1 MADRMPNA
9 QVMEQSLL
17 GSLLVYPS
25 VMTDCQDLGL
35 QPEEFYIPGHQT
47 LYAAMQDLDATGKA
61 LDLNSVALRLQ
72 EKGQLEAA
80 GGLDY
85 IIALVDGA
93 VSSAGVK
100 TYIETIQDKY
110 QLRRLIE
117 TADEIRETAMESA
130 DSLDDILSQSESAV
144 MDVTR
149 RTRGTDF
156 LSSREIVD
164 RVLEQ
169 LKELR
174 NTSGITG
181 IKTGYT
187 DLDRMTNG
195 FQRGDLIILAARP
208 AMGKSALALNLAVQ
222 AARRN
227 PGAVAVFSLEMPAD
241 SIMKRMLSSE
251 SRVQSGKLRDGRL
264 SNDEMN
270 RLFEAGNGLAESLIY
285 LDDTGSIK
293 VNQIFSKC
301 RKLKSEQ
308 ESLSM
313 IVIDYLQ
320 LMNASGMKFGSR
332 EQEVSMISRSLKQL
346 AKELNIP
353 IIALS
358 QLNRSVE
365 SRGTDSQSKRPQL
378 SDLRESGAI
387 EQDADIVCFI
397 HRPEYYLHSSE
408 DAEGN
413 DIRGLAQ
420 FIVAKHRSGKVDDVK
435 MRFVSQYA
443 RFQNWDE
450 NSLMTRHIVGSRL
463 NREIPASAGMA
474 SADPFAPSSPFSGG
488 TADLGP
494 ESAPTPF

>member
-187 DLDRMTNG
+187 DLDRITNG

-320 LMNASGMKFGSR
+320 LITGSR
-332 EQEVSMISRSLKQL
+332 SDSRQQEVSEISRSLKIL
-346 AKELNIP
+346 AKEMDCP
-353 IIALS
+353 VIALS
-358 QLNRSVE
+358 QLSRKVE
-365 SRGTDSQSKRPQL
+365 DRTGHEPQL
-378 SDLRESGAI
+378 SDLRESGSI
-387 EQDADIVCFI
+387 EQDADIVMFLY
-397 HRPEYYLHSSE
+397 RENYYDKDKE
-408 DAEGN
+408 
-413 DIRGLAQ
+413 AQ
-420 FIVAKHRSGKVDDVK
+420 EHIEVVDLSLAKHRNGAIGRIQLAFEKGVSRFTNYASSRGDDV
-435 MRFVSQYA
+435 
-443 RFQNWDE
+443 
-450 NSLMTRHIVGSRL
+450 H
-463 NREIPASAGMA
+463 AG
-474 SADPFAPSSPFSGG
+474 
-488 TADLGP
+488 
-494 ESAPTPF
+494 

>member
-17 GSLLVYPS
+17 GSLLVYPG

-270 RLFEAGNGLAESLIY
+270 RLFEAGNGLAESLID

-320 LMNASGMKFGSR
+320 LITGSR
-332 EQEVSMISRSLKQL
+332 SDSRQQEVSEISRSLKIL
-346 AKELNIP
+346 AKEMDCP
-353 IIALS
+353 VIALS
-358 QLNRSVE
+358 QLSRKVE
-365 SRGTDSQSKRPQL
+365 DRTGHEPQL
-378 SDLRESGAI
+378 SDLRESGSI
-387 EQDADIVCFI
+387 EQDADIVMFLY
-397 HRPEYYLHSSE
+397 RENYYDKDKE
-408 DAEGN
+408 
-413 DIRGLAQ
+413 AQ
-420 FIVAKHRSGKVDDVK
+420 EQIEVVDLSLAKHRNGAIGRIQLAFEKGVSRFTNYASSRGDDV
-435 MRFVSQYA
+435 
-443 RFQNWDE
+443 
-450 NSLMTRHIVGSRL
+450 H
-463 NREIPASAGMA
+463 AG
-474 SADPFAPSSPFSGG
+474 
-488 TADLGP
+488 
-494 ESAPTPF
+494 

>member
-1 MADRMPNA
+1 
-9 QVMEQSLL
+9 MEQSLL

-320 LMNASGMKFGSR
+320 LITGSR
-332 EQEVSMISRSLKQL
+332 SDSRQQEVSEISRSLKIL
-346 AKELNIP
+346 AKEMDCP
-353 IIALS
+353 VIALS
-358 QLNRSVE
+358 QLSRKVE
-365 SRGTDSQSKRPQL
+365 DRTGHEPQL
-378 SDLRESGAI
+378 SDLRESGSI
-387 EQDADIVCFI
+387 EQDADIVMFLY
-397 HRPEYYLHSSE
+397 RENYYDKDKE
-408 DAEGN
+408 
-413 DIRGLAQ
+413 AQ
-420 FIVAKHRSGKVDDVK
+420 EQIEVVDLSLAKHRNGAIGRIQLAFEKGVSRFTNYASSRGDDV
-435 MRFVSQYA
+435 
-443 RFQNWDE
+443 
-450 NSLMTRHIVGSRL
+450 H
-463 NREIPASAGMA
+463 AG
-474 SADPFAPSSPFSGG
+474 
-488 TADLGP
+488 
-494 ESAPTPF
+494 

>member
-17 GSLLVYPS
+17 GSLLVYPG

-320 LMNASGMKFGSR
+320 LITGSR
-332 EQEVSMISRSLKQL
+332 SDSRQQEVSEISRSLKIL
-346 AKELNIP
+346 AKEMDCP
-353 IIALS
+353 VIALS
-358 QLNRSVE
+358 QLSRKVE
-365 SRGTDSQSKRPQL
+365 DRTGHEPQL
-378 SDLRESGAI
+378 SDLRESGSI
-387 EQDADIVCFI
+387 EQDADIVMFLY
-397 HRPEYYLHSSE
+397 RENYYDKDKE
-408 DAEGN
+408 
-413 DIRGLAQ
+413 AQ
-420 FIVAKHRSGKVDDVK
+420 EQIEVGDLSLAKHRNGAIGRIQLAFEKGVSRFTNYASSRGDDV
-435 MRFVSQYA
+435 
-443 RFQNWDE
+443 
-450 NSLMTRHIVGSRL
+450 H
-463 NREIPASAGMA
+463 AG
-474 SADPFAPSSPFSGG
+474 
-488 TADLGP
+488 
-494 ESAPTPF
+494 

>member
-17 GSLLVYPS
+17 GSLLVYPG

-164 RVLEQ
+164 QVLEQ

-320 LMNASGMKFGSR
+320 LITGSR
-332 EQEVSMISRSLKQL
+332 SDSRQQEVSEISRSLKIL
-346 AKELNIP
+346 AKEMDCP
-353 IIALS
+353 VIALS
-358 QLNRSVE
+358 QLSRKVE
-365 SRGTDSQSKRPQL
+365 DRTGHEPQL
-378 SDLRESGAI
+378 SDLRESGSI
-387 EQDADIVCFI
+387 EQDADIVMFLY
-397 HRPEYYLHSSE
+397 RENYYDKDKE
-408 DAEGN
+408 
-413 DIRGLAQ
+413 AQ
-420 FIVAKHRSGKVDDVK
+420 EQIEVVDLSLAKHRNGAIGRIQLAFEKGVSRFTNYASSRGDDV
-435 MRFVSQYA
+435 
-443 RFQNWDE
+443 
-450 NSLMTRHIVGSRL
+450 H
-463 NREIPASAGMA
+463 AG
-474 SADPFAPSSPFSGG
+474 
-488 TADLGP
+488 
-494 ESAPTPF
+494 

>member
-1 MADRMPNA
+1 
-9 QVMEQSLL
+9 
-17 GSLLVYPS
+17 
-25 VMTDCQDLGL
+25 
-35 QPEEFYIPGHQT
+35 
-47 LYAAMQDLDATGKA
+47 MQDLDASGRA
-61 LDLNSVALRLQ
+61 LDLNSVVLRLQ

-117 TADEIRETAMESA
+117 TADQIRETAMDSA

-181 IKTGYT
+181 IRTGYT
-187 DLDRMTNG
+187 DLDKMTNG

-251 SRVQSGKLRDGRL
+251 SKVQSGKLRDGRL
-264 SNDEMN
+264 SNEEMN
-270 RLFEAGNGLAESLIY
+270 RLFEAGNGLAESQIY

-308 ESLSM
+308 DSLSM

-320 LMNASGMKFGSR
+320 LITGSR
-332 EQEVSMISRSLKQL
+332 SDSRQQEVSEISRSLKIL
-346 AKELNIP
+346 AKEMDCP
-353 IIALS
+353 VIALS
-358 QLNRSVE
+358 QLSRKVE
-365 SRGTDSQSKRPQL
+365 DRTGHEPQL
-378 SDLRESGAI
+378 SDLRESGSI
-387 EQDADIVCFI
+387 EQDADIVMFLY
-397 HRPEYYLHSSE
+397 RENYYDKDKE
-408 DAEGN
+408 
-413 DIRGLAQ
+413 AQ
-420 FIVAKHRSGKVDDVK
+420 EQIEVVDLSLAKHRNGAIGKIQLAFEKGVSRFTNYASSRGDD
-435 MRFVSQYA
+435 
-443 RFQNWDE
+443 
-450 NSLMTRHIVGSRL
+450 LH
-463 NREIPASAGMA
+463 AG
-474 SADPFAPSSPFSGG
+474 
-488 TADLGP
+488 
-494 ESAPTPF
+494 

>member
-17 GSLLVYPS
+17 GSLLVYPG

-227 PGAVAVFSLEMPAD
+227 PGAVAVFALEMPAD

-320 LMNASGMKFGSR
+320 LITGSR
-332 EQEVSMISRSLKQL
+332 SDSRQQEVSEISRSLKIL
-346 AKELNIP
+346 AKEMDCP
-353 IIALS
+353 VIALS
-358 QLNRSVE
+358 QLSRKVE
-365 SRGTDSQSKRPQL
+365 DRTGHEPQL
-378 SDLRESGAI
+378 SDLRESGSI
-387 EQDADIVCFI
+387 EQDADIVMFLY
-397 HRPEYYLHSSE
+397 RENYYDKDKE
-408 DAEGN
+408 
-413 DIRGLAQ
+413 AQ
-420 FIVAKHRSGKVDDVK
+420 EQIEVVDLSLAKHRNGAIGRIQLAFEKGVSRFTNYASSRGDDV
-435 MRFVSQYA
+435 
-443 RFQNWDE
+443 
-450 NSLMTRHIVGSRL
+450 H
-463 NREIPASAGMA
+463 AG
-474 SADPFAPSSPFSGG
+474 
-488 TADLGP
+488 
-494 ESAPTPF
+494 

>member
-320 LMNASGMKFGSR
+320 LITGSR
-332 EQEVSMISRSLKQL
+332 SDSRQQEVSEISRSLKIL
-346 AKELNIP
+346 AKEMDCP
-353 IIALS
+353 VIALS
-358 QLNRSVE
+358 QLSRKVE
-365 SRGTDSQSKRPQL
+365 DRTGHEPQL
-378 SDLRESGAI
+378 SDLRESGSI
-387 EQDADIVCFI
+387 EQDADIVMFLY
-397 HRPEYYLHSSE
+397 RENYYDKDKE
-408 DAEGN
+408 
-413 DIRGLAQ
+413 AQ
-420 FIVAKHRSGKVDDVK
+420 EQIEVVDLSLAKHRNGAIGRIQLAFEKAVSRFTNYASSRGDDV
-435 MRFVSQYA
+435 
-443 RFQNWDE
+443 
-450 NSLMTRHIVGSRL
+450 H
-463 NREIPASAGMA
+463 AG
-474 SADPFAPSSPFSGG
+474 
-488 TADLGP
+488 
-494 ESAPTPF
+494 

>member
-100 TYIETIQDKY
+100 TYIEAIQDKY

-320 LMNASGMKFGSR
+320 LITGSR
-332 EQEVSMISRSLKQL
+332 SDSRQQEVSEISRSLKIL
-346 AKELNIP
+346 AKEMDCP
-353 IIALS
+353 VIALS
-358 QLNRSVE
+358 QLSRKVE
-365 SRGTDSQSKRPQL
+365 DRTGHEPQL
-378 SDLRESGAI
+378 SDLRESGSI
-387 EQDADIVCFI
+387 EQDADIVMFLY
-397 HRPEYYLHSSE
+397 RENYYDKDKE
-408 DAEGN
+408 
-413 DIRGLAQ
+413 AQ
-420 FIVAKHRSGKVDDVK
+420 EQIEVVDLSLAKHRNGAIGRIQLAFEKGVSRFTNYASSRGDDV
-435 MRFVSQYA
+435 
-443 RFQNWDE
+443 
-450 NSLMTRHIVGSRL
+450 H
-463 NREIPASAGMA
+463 AG
-474 SADPFAPSSPFSGG
+474 
-488 TADLGP
+488 
-494 ESAPTPF
+494 

>member
-1 MADRMPNA
+1 
-9 QVMEQSLL
+9 
-17 GSLLVYPS
+17 
-25 VMTDCQDLGL
+25 
-35 QPEEFYIPGHQT
+35 
-47 LYAAMQDLDATGKA
+47 MQDLDATGKA

-320 LMNASGMKFGSR
+320 LITGSR
-332 EQEVSMISRSLKQL
+332 SDSRQQEVSEISRSLKIL
-346 AKELNIP
+346 AKEMDCP
-353 IIALS
+353 VIALS
-358 QLNRSVE
+358 QLSRKVE
-365 SRGTDSQSKRPQL
+365 DRTGHEPQL
-378 SDLRESGAI
+378 SDLRESGSI
-387 EQDADIVCFI
+387 EQDADIVMFLY
-397 HRPEYYLHSSE
+397 RENYYDKDKE
-408 DAEGN
+408 
-413 DIRGLAQ
+413 AQ
-420 FIVAKHRSGKVDDVK
+420 EQIEVVDLSLAKHRNGAIGRIQLAFEKGVSRFTNYASSRGDDV
-435 MRFVSQYA
+435 
-443 RFQNWDE
+443 
-450 NSLMTRHIVGSRL
+450 H
-463 NREIPASAGMA
+463 AG
-474 SADPFAPSSPFSGG
+474 
-488 TADLGP
+488 
-494 ESAPTPF
+494 

>member
-1 MADRMPNA
+1 MPNA

-320 LMNASGMKFGSR
+320 LITGSR
-332 EQEVSMISRSLKQL
+332 SDSRQQEVSEISRSLKIL
-346 AKELNIP
+346 AKEMDCP
-353 IIALS
+353 VIALS
-358 QLNRSVE
+358 QLSRKVE
-365 SRGTDSQSKRPQL
+365 DRTGHEPQL
-378 SDLRESGAI
+378 SDLRESGSI
-387 EQDADIVCFI
+387 EQDADIVMFLY
-397 HRPEYYLHSSE
+397 RENYYDKDKE
-408 DAEGN
+408 
-413 DIRGLAQ
+413 AQ
-420 FIVAKHRSGKVDDVK
+420 EQIEVVDLSLAKHRNGAIGRIQLAFEKGVSRFTNYASSRGDDV
-435 MRFVSQYA
+435 
-443 RFQNWDE
+443 
-450 NSLMTRHIVGSRL
+450 H
-463 NREIPASAGMA
+463 AG
-474 SADPFAPSSPFSGG
+474 
-488 TADLGP
+488 
-494 ESAPTPF
+494 

>member
-320 LMNASGMKFGSR
+320 LITGSR
-332 EQEVSMISRSLKQL
+332 SDSRQQEVSEISRSLKIL
-346 AKELNIP
+346 AKEMDCP
-353 IIALS
+353 VIALS
-358 QLNRSVE
+358 QLSRKVE
-365 SRGTDSQSKRPQL
+365 DRTGHEPQL
-378 SDLRESGAI
+378 SDLRESGSI
-387 EQDADIVCFI
+387 EQDADIVMFLY
-397 HRPEYYLHSSE
+397 RENYYDKDKE
-408 DAEGN
+408 
-413 DIRGLAQ
+413 AQ
-420 FIVAKHRSGKVDDVK
+420 EQIEVVDLSLAKHRNGAIGRIQLAFEKGVSRFTNYARSRGDDV
-435 MRFVSQYA
+435 
-443 RFQNWDE
+443 
-450 NSLMTRHIVGSRL
+450 H
-463 NREIPASAGMA
+463 AG
-474 SADPFAPSSPFSGG
+474 
-488 TADLGP
+488 
-494 ESAPTPF
+494 

>member
-320 LMNASGMKFGSR
+320 LITGSR
-332 EQEVSMISRSLKQL
+332 SDSRQQEVSEISRSLKIL
-346 AKELNIP
+346 AKEMDCP
-353 IIALS
+353 VIALS
-358 QLNRSVE
+358 QL
-365 SRGTDSQSKRPQL
+365 SRKGQT
-378 SDLRESGAI
+378 I
-387 EQDADIVCFI
+387 
-397 HRPEYYLHSSE
+397 
-408 DAEGN
+408 
-413 DIRGLAQ
+413 
-420 FIVAKHRSGKVDDVK
+420 
-435 MRFVSQYA
+435 RFV
-443 RFQNWDE
+443 
-450 NSLMTRHIVGSRL
+450 
-463 NREIPASAGMA
+463 
-474 SADPFAPSSPFSGG
+474 
-488 TADLGP
+488 
-494 ESAPTPF
+494 

>member
-1 MADRMPNA
+1 MPNA

-17 GSLLVYPS
+17 GSLLVYPG

-320 LMNASGMKFGSR
+320 LITGSR
-332 EQEVSMISRSLKQL
+332 SDSRQQEVSEISRSLKIL
-346 AKELNIP
+346 AKEMDCP
-353 IIALS
+353 VIALS
-358 QLNRSVE
+358 QLSRKVE
-365 SRGTDSQSKRPQL
+365 DRTGHEPQL
-378 SDLRESGAI
+378 SDLRESGSI
-387 EQDADIVCFI
+387 EQDADIVMFLY
-397 HRPEYYLHSSE
+397 RENYYDKDKE
-408 DAEGN
+408 
-413 DIRGLAQ
+413 AQ
-420 FIVAKHRSGKVDDVK
+420 EQIEVVDLSLAKHRNGAIGRIQLAFEKGVSRFTNYASSRGDDV
-435 MRFVSQYA
+435 
-443 RFQNWDE
+443 
-450 NSLMTRHIVGSRL
+450 H
-463 NREIPASAGMA
+463 AG
-474 SADPFAPSSPFSGG
+474 
-488 TADLGP
+488 
-494 ESAPTPF
+494 